1 MNIED
6 AIILMSDKVGGDNNF
21 KVSREASLDAIEKT
35 FDIIPNN
42 VLDVEPGDPNIQRLF
57 FHLTDPKKLEY
68 IEEFTKDVAS
78 SLDDIVKKED
88 PSAGSKKIESNN
100 KEYANSFSAAALLLA
115 RLEKLYTV
123 YSKGI
128 EQIESDKDKHLIS
141 SLRNMG
147 IILNLEPVLGKGKVG
162 TIGKIGGLDSDI
174 EEDKFEVIVKRE
186 PTLLPKKDIHKI
198 LKGLPANSGLKV
210 RSKGNHLKKMQDIK
224 KTSSESIKGWYEWAS
239 KTLEKTV
246 DNIEEQD
253 DVDSVV
259 KIENVRDFSDRV
271 GGDIVLNLVIN
282 HKGKE
287 TSIGSK
293 IKEKESKSTSSKTL
307 KDKRRLLARI
317 RQVLGVAELPA
328 FDDNQIQRQG
338 DYFRLFNTLRSENS
352 SWMDTILL
360 NDVFKGEANKFNE
373 FKQFIEIESPEEAE
387 QLNYL
392 TASELWIL
400 KFIESDYLGEFSS
413 REIKQHT
420 STIQSMALDKSKDIK
435 NSYLSKGFNLG
446 NFNSV
451 QINPEISLPLYKKV
465 RLAVTKEDRKKENP
479 FRNIASGIGGALLG
493 LVSTKLDN
501 FDAGRAKRNNDQNK
515 AVFQGI
521 SQVVKGIVGAAGG
534 KDAARKY
541 EKGMKK
547 ATDNRLL
554 KGVGLTTADRESNS
568 VKEDMVAPMDGA
580 PGGFHQTGPS
590 MAGGFTQ
597 PDGTPD
603 PFALV
608 GPSKNITTN
617 KKKKKKKKKSNRNDW
632 KDSRSFASSK
642 VLSFSDFINRES

>member
-1 MNIED
+1 MNIKS
-6 AIILMSDKVGGDNNF
+6 AIKLMSNKVGGDSSN
-21 KVSREASLDAIEKT
+21 KVSREASLDAIKKA
-35 FDIIPNN
+35 FDVLPNN
-42 VLDVEPGDPNIQRLF
+42 ILDVEPGDPNIQRLF
-57 FHLTDPKKLEY
+57 FHLTDPDKLDY
-68 IEEFTKDVAS
+68 IEEFTKNEAS
-78 SLDDIVKKED
+78 SLYNIIKKEE
-88 PSAGSKKIESNN
+88 PNSASKKIETND

-115 RLEKLYTV
+115 RLEKLYKI

-128 EQIESDKDKHLIS
+128 EQIELDKDKHLIS

-147 IILNLEPVLGKGKVG
+147 IILNLEPVLGKGNVG
-162 TIGKIGGLDSDI
+162 NIGKIGGIDNDI
-174 EEDKFEVIVKRE
+174 ESNSFEVIVKRKSII
-186 PTLLPKKDIHKI
+186 LPKKDIHKI
-198 LKGLPANSGLKV
+198 LKGLKSNNNLKI
-210 RSKGNHLKKMQDIK
+210 RSKGSHLKKMQEIK
-224 KTSSESIKGWYEWAS
+224 KTSADSIKGWYEWAS
-239 KTLEKTV
+239 KSLEKTV
-246 DNIEEQD
+246 DTIDSD
-253 DVDSVV
+253 DVDSII
-259 KIENVRDFSDRV
+259 KIENIKDFSEKV

-293 IKEKESKSTSSKTL
+293 IKEREVKSPSSSSQKE
-307 KDKRRLLARI
+307 KRRLLTRI

-338 DYFRLFNTLRSENS
+338 DYFRLFNTLRTENS
-352 SWMDTILL
+352 AWMDTILL
-360 NDVFKGEANKFNE
+360 ADVFKGEANKFNE
-373 FKQFIEIESPEEAE
+373 FKQYIKVESPEEAD

-392 TASELWIL
+392 TACELWIL
-400 KFIESDYLGEFSS
+400 KFIESDYLGEFST
-413 REIKQHT
+413 RETKQHS

-465 RLAVTKEDRKKENP
+465 TLAVTKEDRRKENP
-479 FRNIASGIGGALLG
+479 FRNIISGIGGALLG

-521 SQVVKGIVGAAGG
+521 NQVVKGIVGMTGG

-547 ATDNRLL
+547 ATDNRIL
-554 KGVGLTTADRESNS
+554 KGVGLTTSDQDSKQI
-568 VKEDMVAPMDGA
+568 KEDMVAPLDGG
-580 PGGFHQTGPS
+580 PGSFHQTGPS
-590 MAGGFTQ
+590 MGGGFNH

-603 PFALV
+603 PYALI
-608 GPSKNITTN
+608 GPSKNTATN
-617 KKKKKKKKKSNRNDW
+617 KKKKKKKKKRNSNDW
-632 KDSRSFASSK
+632 KNSHSFASSR